1 MIKNNE
7 LVGFAFLLHYPSACF
22 LNYFAIKPI
31 FQKKGM
37 GSLLLNHVVECAKG
51 KPVLLTT
58 WEPDVDYE
66 DLYEL
71 WEDGRCKYVS
81 GFIGTAYRLNEHG
94 DPTWSE
100 DYMFDDDQLYYVGL
114 GKEPALCRQAY
125 SSVDEIVEELK
136 NNLND
141 LLPDDFDIRSRLCF
155 IAGTYFG

>member
-1 MIKNNE
+1 MSMREYGYSDYGMIIDGIAEKE
-7 LVGFAFLLHYPSACF
+7 ILKRG
-22 LNYFAIKPI
+22 
-31 FQKKGM
+31 
-37 GSLLLNHVVECAKG
+37 
-51 KPVLLTT
+51 
-58 WEPDVDYE
+58 DYE

-71 WEDGRCKYVS
+71 WENGRCQYVS
-81 GFIGTAYRLNEHG
+81 EFTGTAYRLNEHG

-141 LLPDDFDIRSRLCF
+141 LLSDDFDIRSRLCF
-155 IAGTYFG
+155 IAGTYWG